1 MTVSTMTDRLRD
13 DRGLRGRAWVLT
25 VCVLAGV
32 GFLVIGLG
40 NGMVW
45 FGLGGLAV
53 MLGYGVL
60 LTLTRRRSETISL
73 LAGEV
78 SDERQA
84 QITTTAMALTG
95 HVWMALILGGFLVGA
110 ATDAAYTNVF
120 SGLAAIGGLTFAIS
134 LFVLS
139 RRG

>member
-1 MTVSTMTDRLRD
+1 MTLSTMTDRMRS
-13 DRGLRGRAWVLT
+13 DRGLRGRAWVWA

-32 GFLVIGLG
+32 GFLVTGVAK
-40 NGMVW
+40 GMLW

-53 MLGYGVL
+53 MLGYGL
-60 LTLTRRRSETISL
+60 LLSFTRRHSETISL
-73 LAGEV
+73 LAGDV

-84 QITTTAMALTG
+84 HIMTAAMAVTG
-95 HVWMALILGGFLVGA
+95 HVWMAVILGGFLVGA
-110 ATDAAYTNVF
+110 ATAAAYTTVF
-120 SGLAAIGGLTFAIS
+120 SGLAALGGLTFAVS